1 MENILFINACVRPES
16 RTLELAKCVLGRLG
30 GAVTELKLDAEKL
43 PPLSNELLEKRNA
56 LIEGENFGDPMLRYA
71 RQLAEADTL
80 VIAAPYWDLIFPAT
94 VRLWFEHICVT
105 GLTFRYS
112 PEGFPVSLCKAKR
125 MIYVTTA
132 GGPIFEGFNFGYD
145 YAKAVCE
152 GYFGIHDCR
161 CVKAENLDIVGA
173 DVEGIL
179 AKAKEDIAEII

>member
-1 MENILFINACVRPES
+1 MNKILFINACVRPNS
-16 RTLELAKCVLGRLG
+16 RTYELAKCVLSRLEG
-30 GAVTELKLDAEKL
+30 KVEELVLDSENI
-43 PPLSNELLEKRNA
+43 PPLSNELLEKRDT
-56 LIEGENFGDPMLRYA
+56 LLGEGKTDDPMLRYA
-71 RQLAEADTL
+71 RQFAEADTV

-94 VRLWFEHICVT
+94 VRLWFEHVCVT

-112 PEGFPVSLCKAKR
+112 PVGFPVGMVKAKR

-152 GYFGIHDCR
+152 GYFGVHDC
-161 CVKAENLDIVGA
+161 CCIKAENLDIVGA

-179 AKAKEDIAEII
+179 AKAKEEIAEII